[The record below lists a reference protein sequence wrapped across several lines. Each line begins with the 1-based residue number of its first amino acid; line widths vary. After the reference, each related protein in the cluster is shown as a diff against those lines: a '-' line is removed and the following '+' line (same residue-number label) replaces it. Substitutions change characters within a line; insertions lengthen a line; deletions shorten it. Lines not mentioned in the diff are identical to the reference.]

1 MDLYFSRRRFLNTSF
16 YTPRFRCGA
25 DRTSSLKEMY
35 RVTTTKRP
43 NSFMPDTSFIEY
55 VGAEDEDKHYV
66 VAKITWK
73 WPSQD
78 ASFIEIDDKVFK
90 LNEFLK
96 RGAGFTK

>member
-1 MDLYFSRRRFLNTSF
+1 
-16 YTPRFRCGA
+16 
-25 DRTSSLKEMY
+25 
-35 RVTTTKRP
+35 
-43 NSFMPDTSFIEY
+43 MPDTSFIEY

>member
-16 YTPRFRCGA
+16 YAPCAYSNVDG
-25 DRTSSLKEMY
+25 TSPLKELY
-35 RVTTTKRP
+35 RVTTTKRSS
-43 NSFMPDTSFIEY
+43 SFFPEETFIEY

-78 ASFIEIDDKVFK
+78 ASFIEIDGKTFK

-96 RGAGFTK
+96 RGSGFTK